1 MYLPNHAFYSRNR
14 PVVPLPNPGEGGPV
28 YPGPDASTPVI
39 PLPNPGEGGPVYP
52 GPDASTPVIPLPNPG
67 EGGPVYPG
75 PDASTPVIPLPNPGE
90 GGPVYPGPP
99 SVSWP
104 NLCYYCTAGRN
115 AAVRFLNAAEGYNPF
130 RVFLNNNLIVNSL
143 SFGALT
149 PYGRVTNGYQMV
161 TVTGPDGYIYLQK
174 SLPFRADSQYTV
186 AVTKTASGLDLTQI
200 TDDSCPHPENL
211 SCLRLCNLAY
221 NSNPLDLLLA
231 NGRVIY
237 TDVRFRESTPFKRIR
252 PGDHQFYLAE
262 TGQYAAP
269 YLGTVDL
276 VDNSAEV
283 YPLSE
288 LLVSF
293 YLTVRSNISYT
304 IFVLSR
310 GSTPDAIGLL
320 AVEDS

>member
-1 MYLPNHAFYSRNR
+1 MYLPNHTFYSRNR
-14 PVVPLPNPGEGGPV
+14 PVV
-28 YPGPDASTPVI
+28 
-39 PLPNPGEGGPVYP
+39 
-52 GPDASTPVIPLPNPG
+52 PLPNPG

-149 PYGRVTNGYQMV
+149 PYGRVTNGYQTV

-200 TDDSCPHPENL
+200 TDDSCPHPGNL

-231 NGRVIY
+231 NGRMIY

-252 PGDHQFYLAE
+252 PGDYQFYLAE

-269 YLGTVDL
+269 YLGVIDL
-276 VDNSAEV
+276 RRGLPALRAAGFL
-283 YPLSE
+283 LSDGPIQY
-288 LLVSF
+288 LLYHLCPEPGKHTGCNRTFGGRGFLNGCLLRQVIAAGETGRLCRTRQRRLPAGVSERTLF
-293 YLTVRSNISYT
+293 R
-304 IFVLSR
+304 
-310 GSTPDAIGLL
+310 PHHLL
-320 AVEDS
+320 RRP

>member
-186 AVTKTASGLDLTQI
+186 AVTKTASGLDLT
-200 TDDSCPHPENL
+200 
-211 SCLRLCNLAY
+211 
-221 NSNPLDLLLA
+221 
-231 NGRVIY
+231 
-237 TDVRFRESTPFKRIR
+237 
-252 PGDHQFYLAE
+252 
-262 TGQYAAP
+262 
-269 YLGTVDL
+269 
-276 VDNSAEV
+276 
-283 YPLSE
+283 
-288 LLVSF
+288 
-293 YLTVRSNISYT
+293 
-304 IFVLSR
+304 
-310 GSTPDAIGLL
+310 
-320 AVEDS
+320 

>member
-1 MYLPNHAFYSRNR
+1 M
-14 PVVPLPNPGEGGPV
+14 
-28 YPGPDASTPVI
+28 
-39 PLPNPGEGGPVYP
+39 
-52 GPDASTPVIPLPNPG
+52 
-67 EGGPVYPG
+67 
-75 PDASTPVIPLPNPGE
+75 
-90 GGPVYPGPP
+90 
-99 SVSWP
+99 
-104 NLCYYCTAGRN
+104 
-115 AAVRFLNAAEGYNPF
+115 
-130 RVFLNNNLIVNSL
+130 
-143 SFGALT
+143 
-149 PYGRVTNGYQMV
+149 
-161 TVTGPDGYIYLQK
+161 
-174 SLPFRADSQYTV
+174 
-186 AVTKTASGLDLTQI
+186 TQI

-310 GSTPDAIGLL
+310 GSTRMQSDFWP
-320 AVEDS
+320 VEDS